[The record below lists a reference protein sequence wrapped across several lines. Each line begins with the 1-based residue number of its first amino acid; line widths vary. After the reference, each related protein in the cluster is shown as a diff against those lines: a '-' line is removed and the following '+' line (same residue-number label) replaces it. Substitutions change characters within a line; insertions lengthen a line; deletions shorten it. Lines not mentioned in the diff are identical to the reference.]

1 MINNNIKNKDANKGI
16 SKKDTQ
22 SLSLQSRL
30 PSISLLQFPFTLKE
44 DQIAAVDAWINNNY
58 RGTILY
64 STGTGKTEI
73 AFECAKRRSIYRQF
87 SSIDSVRDNNKVY
100 NVLPLNTNTN
110 SLPEIASTATP
121 DKAKGFSINKNNP
134 PESNINCYFFNILFL
149 VPRISL
155 IGQTIKR
162 LLSYGIPEEK
172 IGAYFGE
179 RKEIREIIISTYH
192 SVVRNLDIIRRSEM
206 VIFDEVHLIRDTA
219 KSFSKI
225 FDTVVEDPKKAIL
238 GLTATLDE
246 SDFKN
251 STILAVLPPVKR
263 YSIRKAVGD
272 KRLAKP
278 IVIPIKTNL
287 TEKEL
292 KDYDTFSTKIKNISN
307 RFKRYDV
314 DSMIGLLKK
323 GGFASGMAKAWFAN
337 IRKRKLLLSYAENKL
352 SAAADI
358 ISKKFPVEKIMV
370 FSETIESIEKLRDL
384 LEIQGTKSKI
394 IDAKIKTSER
404 QKILDMWGCD
414 FNVLLSLHT
423 LEIGYDVPQVRIEII
438 LATTSNINQ
447 VIQRIGRVLRKHEG
461 KDIALIYVIYVS
473 DTKDDNVV
481 ELVRKAIKNNSDMEN
496 QQECEG
502 EDRRGRFSKKTAR
515 KNAGTSDIK
524 SNEKTGKD
532 RIIEKQWHDKRV
544 EKAYGII
551 ESSLQGSLI
560 VEQKKEVKENDE
572 SNNSIHDKKR
582 KTKIYMVKS
591 KKDKDKPYEVD
602 IENKTCT
609 CADFVFRHVKCKH
622 IIATELVLP

>member
-1 MINNNIKNKDANKGI
+1 MINHNIKNRDTNKET
-16 SKKDTQ
+16 SKDTQ

-73 AFECAKRRSIYRQF
+73 AFECAKRRSIYPQF
-87 SSIDSVRDNNKVY
+87 SGIDSVRDNNKVY
-100 NVLPLNTNTN
+100 NILPLNTNTN
-110 SLPEIASTATP
+110 SLPENASTATS

-155 IGQTIKR
+155 ISQTIKR

-404 QKILDMWGCD
+404 QKILDMWGYD

-481 ELVRKAIKNNSDMEN
+481 ELVRKAIKNNSDIEN
-496 QQECEG
+496 QQEGEG
-502 EDRRGRFSKKTAR
+502 EEDRRRRLSKKTVR

-524 SNEKTGKD
+524 SDEKTGKD

-560 VEQKKEVKENDE
+560 VEQKGVKENDE

>member
-1 MINNNIKNKDANKGI
+1 
-16 SKKDTQ
+16 
-22 SLSLQSRL
+22 
-30 PSISLLQFPFTLKE
+30 
-44 DQIAAVDAWINNNY
+44 
-58 RGTILY
+58 
-64 STGTGKTEI
+64 
-73 AFECAKRRSIYRQF
+73 
-87 SSIDSVRDNNKVY
+87 
-100 NVLPLNTNTN
+100 
-110 SLPEIASTATP
+110 
-121 DKAKGFSINKNNP
+121 
-134 PESNINCYFFNILFL
+134 
-149 VPRISL
+149 
-155 IGQTIKR
+155 
-162 LLSYGIPEEK
+162 
-172 IGAYFGE
+172 
-179 RKEIREIIISTYH
+179 
-192 SVVRNLDIIRRSEM
+192 
-206 VIFDEVHLIRDTA
+206 
-219 KSFSKI
+219 
-225 FDTVVEDPKKAIL
+225 
-238 GLTATLDE
+238 
-246 SDFKN
+246 
-251 STILAVLPPVKR
+251 LPPVKR

-370 FSETIESIEKLRDL
+370 FSETIESIERLRDL
-384 LEIQGTKSKI
+384 LETQGIKSKI

-404 QKILDMWGCD
+404 QKILDMWGSD

-481 ELVRKAIKNNSDMEN
+481 ELVRKAIKNNSDIEK
-496 QQECEG
+496 QQGGEG
-502 EDRRGRFSKKTAR
+502 EEDRRGRGGRPGKTTAQ

-524 SNEKTGKD
+524 LNEKTAKD
-532 RIIEKQWHDKRV
+532 RIIEKQGYDKRV

-560 VEQKKEVKENDE
+560 VEQKEAKENDIHT
-572 SNNSIHDKKR
+572 SNIIHDKER
-582 KTKIYMVKS
+582 KSKIYMVKS
-591 KKDKDKPYEVD
+591 KKDKDRPYDVD

-609 CADFVFRHVKCKH
+609 CADFMFRRVKCKH